1 MLKSIFYVALG
12 SAIGGVCRYLLQ
24 QAIQRRVLVNFPY
37 GTMVVNILGCFVIG
51 IVFGLAA
58 RGNVLSPMA
67 RLFLA
72 TGICGGFTTF
82 SSFML
87 ENYSLMND
95 GAIMNAF
102 LYVALSLF
110 VGYVA
115 TIAGIWVVKLV

>member
-1 MLKSIFYVALG
+1 MLKSIFYVAVG

-24 QAIQRRVLVNFPY
+24 QAIQKRVLVNIPY
-37 GTMVVNILGCFVIG
+37 GTLVVNILGCFVIG
-51 IVFGLAA
+51 VVFGLAA
-58 RGNVLSPMA
+58 KGNVLSPMA

-82 SSFML
+82 SSFMM
-87 ENYSLMND
+87 ENYSLMNE
-95 GAIMNAF
+95 GAVLNAF

-115 TIAGIWVVKLV
+115 TVAGIWTVKLI